1 MKIKLL
7 STALA
12 LMLSQSILN
21 ANVIA
26 VVNGENLTEEDVKPM
41 LVMFENAKS
50 INDLNE
56 NEKKMIIDQSLEKKL
71 ILQQAKKDKVQDDPK
86 FKKIIAS
93 FQERL
98 IVEYW
103 MKNHLEG
110 INVTQKE
117 LEAFFT
123 QNRKHYPKEAKLEA
137 LKDEITKKVKMQKF
151 QVLIDEKLSNMKKE
165 AKIEY
170 K

>member
-1 MKIKLL
+1 MRTKIL
-7 STALA
+7 TTVLA
-12 LMLSQSILN
+12 LMLSQNIIN
-21 ANVIA
+21 AKVIA
-26 VVNGENLTEEDVKPM
+26 VVNGENLTDEDVKPM
-41 LVMFENAKS
+41 LVMFGDAKT

-56 NEKKMIIDQSLEKKL
+56 NEKKMIIDQTLEKKL
-71 ILQQAKKDKVQDDPK
+71 ILQQAKKEKVQENPK
-86 FKKIIAS
+86 FQKIVAS

-98 IVEYW
+98 IVEFW
-103 MKNHLEG
+103 MKEHLDK
-110 INVTQKE
+110 IKTTDKE
-117 LEAFFT
+117 LEEFLT
-123 QNRKHYPKEAKLEA
+123 KNREHYPKDAKLET